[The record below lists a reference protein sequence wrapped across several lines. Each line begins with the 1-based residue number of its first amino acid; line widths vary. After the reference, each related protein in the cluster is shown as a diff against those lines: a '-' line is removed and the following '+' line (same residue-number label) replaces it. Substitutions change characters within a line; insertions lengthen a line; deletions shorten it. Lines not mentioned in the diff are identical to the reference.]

1 MDERQQRIVRNEA
14 LFREVNERIG
24 QIADTSETEFLCE
37 CGNVECAS
45 PIRMTLSDYERVRAD
60 GHRFAVI
67 PSHEL
72 TEIEKVVER
81 RDGYLVVE
89 KLAGGPAELAKAT
102 DPRA

>member
-1 MDERQQRIVRNEA
+1 MDERQQRIVRNET
-14 LFREVNERIG
+14 LFREVNERIE

-37 CGNVECAS
+37 CGSVECAS
-45 PIRMTLSDYERVRAD
+45 PIRMTLSDYELVRSS

-72 TEIEKVVER
+72 TEIETVGER

-89 KLAGGPAELAKAT
+89 KLEGEPAALAKAT

>member
-14 LFREVNERIG
+14 LFREVNERVE
-24 QIADTSETEFLCE
+24 QISDTSESEFLCE

-45 PIRMTLSDYERVRAD
+45 PIRMTLSEYERVRAN

-72 TEIEKVVER
+72 TEIETVIER

-89 KLAGGPAELAKAT
+89 KLAGEPAALARAT

>member
-14 LFREVNERIG
+14 LFREVNERIE

-37 CGNVECAS
+37 CGDAECAI
-45 PIRMTLSDYERVRAD
+45 PIRMTLSDYERIRSN
-60 GHRFAVI
+60 GHRFAVV

-72 TEIEKVVER
+72 PEIERVVER
-81 RDGYLVVE
+81 RPGYLAVG
-89 KLAGGPAELAKAT
+89 KLSCGPAALAKAT

>member
-14 LFREVNERIG
+14 LFREVNERIE
-24 QIADTSETEFLCE
+24 QIADTSQTEFLCE
-37 CGNVECAS
+37 CGDAGCAT
-45 PIRMTLSDYERVRAD
+45 PMRMTLSDYESVRAN
-60 GHRFAVI
+60 GHRFAVV

-72 TEIEKVVER
+72 TEIERVIER

-89 KLAGGPAELAKAT
+89 KHAGAPAELAKAT